1 MCFLHY
7 SFCLVLQRGRLPC
20 EPGSAALHTWC
31 FFGSVD
37 KLCWLF
43 VPELFH
49 LFSISLLYPRAH
61 STRETRDGVS
71 WCRVRTERP
80 AGQVYLTG
88 APGGQLWTPYWWWLD
103 SPVCHCTHRHKV
115 GMPCEAP
122 SRNIPGQT
130 RRRAWP
136 PCDRSSTRFKRFL
149 NRSIDYFV

>member
-115 GMPCEAP
+115 GCLV
-122 SRNIPGQT
+122 
-130 RRRAWP
+130 RRRAETSLARQGDGP
-136 PCDRSSTRFKRFL
+136 GRRVAGAAPGSRGS
-149 NRSIDYFV
+149 